1 MNQADGKSTKKE
13 TQTIG
18 GKILDFVMSFLGSF
32 ILANI
37 GIILLGQ
44 FNDPQPIWASY
55 FIWFWRL
62 LITSVAIFAFTKKR
76 IWISMGIVTV
86 LYIQAFGI

>member
-1 MNQADGKSTKKE
+1 MNQADGKPTIKAR
-13 TQTIG
+13 TIG
-18 GKILDFVMSFLGSF
+18 WNVLDFVISFFGSF

-44 FNDPQPIWASY
+44 FDDPQPIWASY
-55 FIWFWRL
+55 FIWFWRV
-62 LITSVAIFAFTKKR
+62 LIISVAVIAFTKKR
-76 IWISMGIVTV
+76 IWVSVGIAAV

>member
-1 MNQADGKSTKKE
+1 MNQADGKP
-13 TQTIG
+13 TIKARTVG
-18 GKILDFVMSFLGSF
+18 WNVLDFVISVFGSF

-37 GIILLGQ
+37 GIFLLSQ

-76 IWISMGIVTV
+76 IWVSVGIVTA